1 MRNYDEGLLEPAKYY
16 REQLK
21 DKFKNE
27 TEKYFDEL
35 VKKSGLNIEENRK
48 LIKEYDELYQDSQK
62 LSNAKKSRENI
73 FGLFALCLFIAIG
86 TGLWFYFIDKNQNP
100 INYIIILIVII
111 LSIIGAINFKKKAEI
126 FANLLQQKEENLMQK
141 QREAYKQMYPLNS
154 LFHRETTHFLIRKV
168 IPFINL
174 DYNFNM
180 KRFEQLVTK
189 YNLYETKNEDYSTLD
204 LLSGDI
210 LGNPFVFIKE
220 LVHSIGTYTYTGQ
233 RTVSYTV
240 YTTDSQG
247 KRHSRTVYQTLTAS
261 VEKPGPYYNEQTTL
275 VYGNDAAANLTFSR
289 IPHSKKTT
297 LFDIKQK
304 ILKIREMTT
313 DGKIQGMSN
322 EEFDA
327 TFNAQNRNNEVEFRL
342 LFTPLAQQNF
352 KEIFE
357 NSPYGDDFIFRK
369 NRKINEIEAKH
380 MRNWAMDTTPENYID
395 FSYDRTREKF
405 INYNCEYFEHMFAS
419 FMPLLSIPLYQQMK
433 SSEYIYKKRY
443 NYNCNTYLMEMLAN
457 LLDINLLKPANAVN
471 VRTMLKTRIREEKNE
486 SDIVEITAHSYK
498 TKTHTDYI
506 PRMAGNGRIY
516 SVPVQWEEYIPI
528 QKTTQME
535 IKKVNTDAS
544 ENDIIKI
551 ANECELNKTKGRKVY
566 KDYYTAQ
573 IYTKKR

>member
-73 FGLFALCLFIAIG
+73 FGLFVLCLFIAIG

-100 INYIIILIVII
+100 INYIIILIVTI

-154 LFHRETTHFLIRKV
+154 LFHREMTHFLIRKV

-380 MRNWAMDTTPENYID
+380 TRNWVMDTTPENYID

-551 ANECELNKTKGRKVY
+551 ANECELNKTKGRKIY

>member
-1 MRNYDEGLLEPAKYY
+1 MRNYDQGLLAPAKYY

-86 TGLWFYFIDKNQNP
+86 TGLWFYFIDKNQNSV
-100 INYIIILIVII
+100 NYIIILIVII

-247 KRHSRTVYQTLTAS
+247 KRHSRTVCQTLTAS

-313 DGKIQGMSN
+313 DGKI
-322 EEFDA
+322 
-327 TFNAQNRNNEVEFRL
+327 
-342 LFTPLAQQNF
+342 
-352 KEIFE
+352 
-357 NSPYGDDFIFRK
+357 
-369 NRKINEIEAKH
+369 
-380 MRNWAMDTTPENYID
+380 
-395 FSYDRTREKF
+395 
-405 INYNCEYFEHMFAS
+405 
-419 FMPLLSIPLYQQMK
+419 
-433 SSEYIYKKRY
+433 
-443 NYNCNTYLMEMLAN
+443 
-457 LLDINLLKPANAVN
+457 
-471 VRTMLKTRIREEKNE
+471 
-486 SDIVEITAHSYK
+486 
-498 TKTHTDYI
+498 
-506 PRMAGNGRIY
+506 
-516 SVPVQWEEYIPI
+516 
-528 QKTTQME
+528 
-535 IKKVNTDAS
+535 
-544 ENDIIKI
+544 
-551 ANECELNKTKGRKVY
+551 
-566 KDYYTAQ
+566 
-573 IYTKKR
+573 

>member
-35 VKKSGLNIEENRK
+35 VKKSGLNMEENRK

-62 LSNAKKSRENI
+62 LSNVKKSRENI

-111 LSIIGAINFKKKAEI
+111 LSIIGAINFKKKAKI

-154 LFHRETTHFLIRKV
+154 LFHREMTHFLIRKV

-220 LVHSIGTYTYTGQ
+220 LVHSIGIYTYTGQ

-304 ILKIREMTT
+304 NLKIREMTT

-528 QKTTQME
+528 QKTTQIE

-551 ANECELNKTKGRKVY
+551 ANECELNKTKGRKIY

>member
-100 INYIIILIVII
+100 INYIIVLIVII

-154 LFHRETTHFLIRKV
+154 LFHREMTHFLIRKV

-380 MRNWAMDTTPENYID
+380 MRNWAMDTTQENYID

-471 VRTMLKTRIREEKNE
+471 VRTLLKTRIREEKNE

-551 ANECELNKTKGRKVY
+551 ANECELNKTKGRKIY